1 MVRTKKFNH
10 LAAFA
15 AAVAMLMSGMFASG
29 RMTAFAEESST
40 SYKPTETGSITLDYY
55 ESDESHPV
63 VGSEWRIYKVA
74 DMVSGV
80 SSSDDGK
87 HVVVNGLEI
96 QPLAYQLKIDS
107 TTTAEDVEKC
117 LNYDVISESEIKFG
131 SNKSITD
138 GKDLTYFDGK
148 TDSKGRI
155 VFSGIPQGVYIG
167 METKAIRY
175 HTRTVS
181 FLVSV
186 PGTDAQS
193 TNKSSLDIHVE
204 PKAVLAG
211 DLTVTKTVEYPIG
224 NDSSNGF
231 KINISL
237 PEGTYRY
244 DTTAGKSGYLTGK
257 NASIVISD
265 KETAT
270 IYDIPGGSAYK
281 VEEDAESQTGYQTT
295 YENSDGKIKS
305 GTAVAAKVNNLSE
318 AGYKRYKQI
327 QAKKKTKTLEDTDA
341 GQMTVL
347 AGGMFIAAAALAGVL
362 YRKKEDAE

>member
-211 DLTVTKTVEYPIG
+211 DLTRLLFPIRKQRLSMTFRAEAPIRSKRTLKARL
-224 NDSSNGF
+224 DIRQRM
-231 KINISL
+231 K
-237 PEGTYRY
+237 
-244 DTTAGKSGYLTGK
+244 
-257 NASIVISD
+257 
-265 KETAT
+265 TAT
-270 IYDIPGGSAYK
+270 ARSRAVRLWLQRSITCLKLVINDISRFR
-281 VEEDAESQTGYQTT
+281 Q
-295 YENSDGKIKS
+295 
-305 GTAVAAKVNNLSE
+305 
-318 AGYKRYKQI
+318 RRKQRLW
-327 QAKKKTKTLEDTDA
+327 KTLT
-341 GQMTVL
+341 QV
-347 AGGMFIAAAALAGVL
+347 
-362 YRKKEDAE
+362 R